1 MKRKLFALCVSAA
14 LLLALSACGS
24 RVGYPDENGQA
35 LGEIG
40 DTMHT
45 AFFDFTIESAELADS
60 FDGYTPADG
69 YELLVAD
76 ITIENNSGRAQPMGV
91 WDFQVQWNSLDG
103 EDPNQAFGYPVYLG
117 EGDDATA
124 YTNVSD
130 QQLPTIYELQDGE
143 TRQGILLY
151 EVPVDREN
159 FSISFLE
166 YFEDDTS
173 GDVFFVFFDL

>member
-1 MKRKLFALCVSAA
+1 MKKKCVVLCLCALFT
-14 LLLALSACGS
+14 LALAACGD
-24 RVGYPDENGQA
+24 RTGYPRDGQA
-35 LGEIG
+35 DGGIG

-45 AFFDFTIESAELADS
+45 AFFDFTVNSAELADS
-60 FDGYTPADG
+60 FDGYTPAEG

-76 ITIENNSGRAQPMGV
+76 ITIENTSGMAQPMGV
-91 WDFQVQWNSLDG
+91 WDCQVQWNSLDG
-103 EDPNQAFGYPVYLG
+103 EDPSQAFGYPVYEG
-117 EGDDATA
+117 EGDDATN

-130 QQLPTIYELQDGE
+130 QQLPTIYELQDDE

-173 GDVFFVFFDL
+173 GNVFFVFFDL

>member
-45 AFFDFTIESAELADS
+45 AFVDFTIESAELADS

-76 ITIENNSGRAQPMGV
+76 ITIENNSGMDQPMFI
-91 WDFQVQWNSLDG
+91 WDFQVQWNTVDG
-103 EDPNQAFGYPVYLG
+103 ENPDLAFGYPVYEG
-117 EGDDATA
+117 EGDDASA

-130 QQLPTIYELQDGE
+130 QQLPPSYDLADGE
-143 TRQGILLY
+143 TREGILLY
-151 EVPVDREN
+151 EVPADRET
-159 FSISFLE
+159 FSISFQE
-166 YFEDDTS
+166 YFADDTT
-173 GDVFFVFFDL
+173 GDLFFVDFTL